1 MFHRELRFTE
11 NYVSQGSFL
20 RNTEKCQEILH
31 FLFLVDLFLVNESCF
46 VTEFSMEKS
55 ISTKDFIIIILP
67 GDFNQS
73 PKELTKLQQRIE

>member
-1 MFHRELRFTE
+1 
-11 NYVSQGSFL
+11 
-20 RNTEKCQEILH
+20 
-31 FLFLVDLFLVNESCF
+31 
-46 VTEFSMEKS
+46 MEKS